1 MGKVMAN
8 ELGEYGITVNTIQP
22 GWMATLGEK
31 RQTGHS
37 DDYSAEEQPIPAKR
51 VGTPQD
57 IGASAAFL
65 CSDEAFCAWHP
76 TLTCLCIHLLAA
88 AIRRERPSVF
98 FGHLAACPS
107 IVLYYAAD

>member
-65 CSDEAFCAWHP
+65 CSDEAFCACG
-76 TLTCLCIHLLAA
+76 TLHTLLMYTSA
-88 AIRRERPSVF
+88 S
-98 FGHLAACPS
+98 S
-107 IVLYYAAD
+107 TYS